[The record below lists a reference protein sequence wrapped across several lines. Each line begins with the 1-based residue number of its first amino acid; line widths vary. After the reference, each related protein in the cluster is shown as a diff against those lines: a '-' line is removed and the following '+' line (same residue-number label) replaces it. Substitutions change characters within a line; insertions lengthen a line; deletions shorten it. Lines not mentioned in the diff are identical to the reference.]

1 VHALPVLVA
10 LGGSDCERLGAGWLA
25 QPVNAVSSLAYV
37 AVGASL
43 LLRAEH
49 PGESRGLLVAA
60 GLAVAGVGAGSVA
73 YHGPQP
79 AWAGLAHNGS
89 IVGLALVIVGHN
101 VWLLAEN
108 GPRWAAGFAAP
119 FVVAVPILLATGQE
133 RLSLGVLVAAV
144 LAGAVLAHPSAG
156 TKASLRAWKAA
167 GLWTTAALA
176 AYAGGRTT
184 SRLCRPDSL
193 GQLHA
198 VWHVLSALGLGA
210 AIIGFSARSRP
221 VRRHRA
227 AIR

>member
-43 LLRAEH
+43 LLRADH

-60 GLAVAGVGAGSVA
+60 GLAIAGVGAGSVA

-89 IVGLALVIVGHN
+89 IVGLALVIIGHN
-101 VWLLAEN
+101 VWLVAED
-108 GPRWAAGFAAP
+108 GPRRAVGYAAS
-119 FVVAVPILLATGQE
+119 VVAVPILLATGRE

-156 TKASLRAWKAA
+156 TKASLRAWKTA
-167 GLWTTAALA
+167 GLWMTAALA

-227 AIR
+227 AVR